1 MTLAGSESHY
11 LLTSARII
19 DDRHEP
25 NTKEDGVTVAPRM
38 LRIDETSELTTLP
51 VSTLRYLRH
60 LGEGPPAF
68 RLGRRLVYDQADV
81 LAWIAER
88 KAADPALRQRAG

>member
-1 MTLAGSESHY
+1 M
-11 LLTSARII
+11 
-19 DDRHEP
+19 
-25 NTKEDGVTVAPRM
+25 TVAPRM

-68 RLGRRLVYDQADV
+68 RLGRRLVYDEADV
-81 LAWIAER
+81 LAWIASGKRPIPHQGSAPDER
-88 KAADPALRQRAG
+88 TEATRIGPGKPALT

>member
-1 MTLAGSESHY
+1 
-11 LLTSARII
+11 
-19 DDRHEP
+19 
-25 NTKEDGVTVAPRM
+25 M

-68 RLGRRLVYDQADV
+68 RLGRRLVYDEADV

-88 KAADPALRQRAG
+88 KAADPAPRQRAGLTHRSDEDRSWETGPHMIRSPPERSTGRGYCCRST